1 GDGDGEEDGDGEDGD
16 GDGEDG
22 DGDGGDEQPSY
33 DLEDLQKAVASYSD
47 KNEFNY
53 TRDSWNSYQVT
64 VGEDRVI
71 LNDYENYTQEDIN
84 NDVVNI
90 NNAENALQAVADTG
104 EISDEIVEFNS
115 KDENKYTKDS
125 WDAYANAI
133 SNGQAVVNDPRGYN
147 QTQVDNVLN
156 SIRDAKSSLVDL
168 TELNKA
174 IDAYDDRDDKD
185 EYTDKTWDAYADAV
199 DNARGLADRN
209 NSGGKEEVDDALI
222 AIQDAESK
230 LDKVQED
237 TSALEDLLEK
247 EGKYL
252 EKSFKEEMEERLDGE
267 VGEKE
272 YEQMVQEVKDK
283 ASNGEEDV
291 SSLEKEIKEKD
302 SKDSDDYTEDTWES
316 YESAVSDGEK
326 VLDSWESSDSSNID
340 DVRDAVNKIKEA
352 KEKLDE
358 VADLGELESV
368 VSDYNNKKDSE
379 SEDDYTD
386 ESWGNFVGALDK
398 AQGILDSSKEYGQ
411 SEVDEAIENIK
422 NAYNNLEEVTV
433 DTNELEN
440 LLGTHEEMLLD
451 SGEEDFVDSI
461 KEKLKNKNVG
471 ENEIDDLINKING
484 KVDKIQ
490 KEKES
495 K

>member
-1 GDGDGEEDGDGEDGD
+1 MNNKTKVATVTSVAVLLGGSVVGGTVIYLNQDETDVLPSTKVPDLGDSVQENKFNTGKDGNKDKDNDNKDEDDDIVVEDDDEFDILDDLEEERESDILGEESEDEEDLFSIVDDLEGVNEDEDTDEGTLYADASGESEVVSEDKEDEETSSKEDEEESDKEDSTDSDGEQEGTDEGNNEDTEEDENVEDGDGEGSEGETEDGEEENGNEDGSEGDNEEEDGNGD

-64 VGEDRVI
+64 VGEGRVI

-84 NDVVNI
+84 NAVVNI

-222 AIQDAESK
+222 AIQDAES
-230 LDKVQED
+230 
-237 TSALEDLLEK
+237 
-247 EGKYL
+247 
-252 EKSFKEEMEERLDGE
+252 
-267 VGEKE
+267 
-272 YEQMVQEVKDK
+272 
-283 ASNGEEDV
+283 
-291 SSLEKEIKEKD
+291 
-302 SKDSDDYTEDTWES
+302 
-316 YESAVSDGEK
+316 
-326 VLDSWESSDSSNID
+326 
-340 DVRDAVNKIKEA
+340 
-352 KEKLDE
+352 
-358 VADLGELESV
+358 
-368 VSDYNNKKDSE
+368 
-379 SEDDYTD
+379 
-386 ESWGNFVGALDK
+386 
-398 AQGILDSSKEYGQ
+398 
-411 SEVDEAIENIK
+411 
-422 NAYNNLEEVTV
+422 
-433 DTNELEN
+433 
-440 LLGTHEEMLLD
+440 
-451 SGEEDFVDSI
+451 
-461 KEKLKNKNVG
+461 
-471 ENEIDDLINKING
+471 
-484 KVDKIQ
+484 
-490 KEKES
+490 
-495 K
+495 